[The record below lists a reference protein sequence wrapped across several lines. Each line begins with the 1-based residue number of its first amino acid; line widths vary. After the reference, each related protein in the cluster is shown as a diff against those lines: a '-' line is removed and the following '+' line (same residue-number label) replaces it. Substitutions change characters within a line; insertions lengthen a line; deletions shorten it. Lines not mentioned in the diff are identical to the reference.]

1 MIKGSLALVGSGE
14 YLPAMLDLERSLFE
28 DGISTGKEPVYV
40 QIPTAAGRESRDR
53 IKYWQELGQEQASKL
68 NVPVRFIPIFD
79 RDDAQDLEWVSQIKD
94 AALIYMSGGDPHH
107 LANTLRDTPAG
118 DAIIENW
125 ESGGSLAGCS
135 AGAMVMSSH
144 VPNFRLSRSEPT
156 PGLNL
161 LENVR
166 VIPHFNKFF
175 KWIPESSAKILL
187 DVPEGSILLGIDELT
202 ALVKRFND
210 SDFEVYGEAKVH
222 ILNGMPNQQLVH
234 SEKIKLLGI
243 E

>member
-1 MIKGSLALVGSGE
+1 MTKGSLALVGSGE
-14 YLPAMLDLERSLFE
+14 YLPAMLDLEKSLFE
-28 DGISTGKEPVYV
+28 DGLSKGKEPVYV

-53 IKYWQELGQEQASKL
+53 IRYWQELGEAQAKAM
-68 NVPVRFIPIFD
+68 NAPVRFIPIFD
-79 RDDAQDLEWVSQIKD
+79 REDAHNQEFVSLIKD

-107 LANTLRDTPAG
+107 LANSLRDTPAG

-125 ESGGSLAGCS
+125 LNGGSLAGCS

-156 PGLNL
+156 VGLNVI
-161 LENVR
+161 EGIR

-187 DVPEGSILLGIDELT
+187 DVPEGSVLLGIDELT
-202 ALVKRFND
+202 ALVKRSND
-210 SDFEVYGEAKVH
+210 SDFEVFGEAKVH
-222 ILNGMPNQQLVH
+222 VLKGLPPSALSHGQR
-234 SEKIKLLGI
+234 LLI
-243 E
+243 

>member
-1 MIKGSLALVGSGE
+1 MTKGSLALVGSGE
-14 YLPAMLDLERSLFE
+14 YLPAMLDLEKSLFE
-28 DGISTGKEPVYV
+28 DGLSKSKEPVYV

-53 IKYWQELGQEQASKL
+53 IRYWQELGEAQAKAM
-68 NVPVRFIPIFD
+68 NAPVRFIPIFD
-79 RDDAQDLEWVSQIKD
+79 REDAHNHDFVSQIKD
-94 AALIYMSGGDPHH
+94 AALVYMSGGDPHH

-156 PGLNL
+156 PGLNIL
-161 LENVR
+161 KNVR
-166 VIPHFNKFF
+166 VIPHFNRFF
-175 KWIPESSAKILL
+175 KWIPESSARILL
-187 DVPEGSILLGIDELT
+187 DVPQGSVLLGIDELT
-202 ALVKRFND
+202 GLVKRFNN
-210 SDFEVYGEAKVH
+210 SDFEVFGEAKVH
-222 ILNGMPNQQLVH
+222 ILKGMPNQQLVH
-234 SEKIKLLGI
+234 SEKINLLGI

>member
-1 MIKGSLALVGSGE
+1 MMKGSLALVGSGE
-14 YLPAMLDLERSLFE
+14 YLPAMLDLEKSLFE
-28 DGISTGKEPVYV
+28 DGLSKGKEPVYV

-53 IKYWQELGQEQASKL
+53 IKYWQELGEAQAKAM

-79 RDDAQDLEWVSQIKD
+79 REDALNHEFVSQIKD

-107 LANTLRDTPAG
+107 LANSLRDTPAG

-125 ESGGSLAGCS
+125 QSGGSLAGCS

-156 PGLNL
+156 AGLNII
-161 LENVR
+161 EGVR

-202 ALVKRFND
+202 ALVKRFNN
-210 SDFEVYGEAKVH
+210 SDFEVFGEAKVH
-222 ILNGMPNQQLVH
+222 ILKGMPNQQLAH

>member
-1 MIKGSLALVGSGE
+1 MTKGSLALVGSGE
-14 YLPAMLDLERSLFE
+14 YLPAMLDLEKSLFE
-28 DGISTGKEPVYV
+28 DGLSKGKEPVYV

-53 IKYWQELGQEQASKL
+53 IRYWQELGQAQAEAM

-79 RDDAQDLEWVSQIKD
+79 REDAHNHDFVSQIKD

-107 LANTLRDTPAG
+107 LANSLRDTPTG

-125 ESGGSLAGCS
+125 RSGGSLAGCS

-156 PGLNL
+156 PGFGI
-161 LENVR
+161 VPSIR

-187 DVPEGSILLGIDELT
+187 DVPDGSVLLGIDELT
-202 ALVKRFND
+202 ALVKRSNN
-210 SDFEVYGEAKVH
+210 SDFEVFGEAKVH
-222 ILNGMPNQQLVH
+222 ILKGMPNQQLVH
-234 SEKIKLLGI
+234 SEKINLLGI